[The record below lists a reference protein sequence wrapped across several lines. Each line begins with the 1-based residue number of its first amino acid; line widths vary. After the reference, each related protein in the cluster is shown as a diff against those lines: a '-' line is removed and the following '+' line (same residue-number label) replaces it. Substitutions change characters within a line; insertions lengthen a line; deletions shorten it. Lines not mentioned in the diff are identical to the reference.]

1 MNSGWQIPYKPSP
14 FRVGLVFLALA
25 PFHHM
30 MMEYFVLQRVHLIG
44 GDLYEAARRALSA
57 ATVWYI
63 VGLLLDVAAL
73 ILCCFG
79 KGFWRVIAIAAGV
92 ALIFFTPSP

>member
-1 MNSGWQIPYKPSP
+1 MKSGWQIPYKPTP
-14 FRVGLVFLALA
+14 FRVGLVLLALA
-25 PFHHM
+25 PFHIF

-44 GDLYEAARRALSA
+44 GDLYEAAHRALSS

-63 VGLLLDVAAL
+63 VGLVLDVAAL

-79 KGFWRVIAIAAGV
+79 KGFWRAIAIAAGV